1 MAVLGNVAR
10 GIIVAVMVIAVAELS
25 KRSPRYSALLLS
37 LPVIT
42 ILAITMSWL
51 RYHDLELISAFSKE
65 MFVLVILSLPLFL
78 PLIYCKQLGLGFWQ
92 SLACGVILV
101 SLAIGAWVGLRPDG

>member
-1 MAVLGNVAR
+1 MAAFGNVAR
-10 GIIVAVMVIAVAELS
+10 GIVVAAMVIAVAELS

-51 RYHDLELISAFSKE
+51 RYHDLELISAFSRE

-92 SLACGVILV
+92 SLGCGIVLASV
-101 SLAIGAWVGLRPDG
+101 AIGAWLGLRPTG